1 MAPRVPP
8 IRSFEASAS
17 RLIERSMSAGANR
30 YAGFAWSA
38 PAPDRLAM
46 SPAFTPLAG
55 HPVYQELNDERR
67 WQLALLEAVSFFSLN
82 ISGERDLMRGL
93 EARVAGVVP
102 EHVSRYLPCF
112 LREEAA
118 HTEVFKR
125 FCHTYGGF
133 IFRDRQVRFPQEF
146 LPGEE
151 NFVFFARA
159 LIFEEIA
166 DFYNRKLA
174 ADDTLWLLVRDIH
187 RYHAEDEARHIAFGR
202 LYVSTLWDELGKHW
216 TVEEKA
222 RIGGSLKRYLHSVQR
237 LYVNA
242 DVYQKIGMAPEVRE
256 EVLRSGHWTAIAGQ
270 SARKLTRWFGGI
282 GLSI

>member
-8 IRSFEASAS
+8 IRSVEASTR
-17 RLIERSMSAGANR
+17 RLIARSAGTAANR
-30 YAGFAWSA
+30 YAGFAWA
-38 PAPDRLAM
+38 AHPPDRLAM
-46 SPAFTPLAG
+46 SPALTPLAG
-55 HPVYQELNDERR
+55 LRVYQEFNDERR
-67 WQLALLEAVSFFSLN
+67 WQLAMLEAVSFFSLN
-82 ISGERDLMRGL
+82 INGERDLMMGL
-93 EARVAGVVP
+93 EARLTGDVP
-102 EHVSRYLPCF
+102 EHVSRYLPYF
-112 LREEAA
+112 LHEEAA

-125 FCHTYGGF
+125 FCLMYGGF

-174 ADDTLWLLVRDIH
+174 ADDNLWLLARDIN

-202 LYVSTLWDELGKHW
+202 IYVSTLWEELGKHW

-222 RIGGSLKRYLHSVQR
+222 RIAGSLKRYLHSVQR
-237 LYVNA
+237 SYVNA
-242 DVYQKIGMAPEVRE
+242 DVYRKLGMAPEVRE
-256 EVLRSGHWTAIAGQ
+256 EILRSTHWTAIAEQ
-270 SARKLTRWFGGI
+270 SARKLTRWLGSI

>member
-1 MAPRVPP
+1 
-8 IRSFEASAS
+8 
-17 RLIERSMSAGANR
+17 
-30 YAGFAWSA
+30 
-38 PAPDRLAM
+38 M

-55 HPVYQELNDERR
+55 LPVYRELNDERR
-67 WQLALLEAVSFFSLN
+67 WQLAMLEAVSFFSLN
-82 ISGERDLMRGL
+82 INGERDLMLGL
-93 EARVAGVVP
+93 EARVTGDVP
-102 EHVSRYLPCF
+102 EHVSCYLPHF
-112 LREEAA
+112 LHEEAA

-125 FCHTYGGF
+125 FCLKYGGF

-174 ADDTLWLLVRDIH
+174 ADDNLWLLARDIN

-202 LYVSTLWDELGKHW
+202 LYVSSLWEELGKHW

-222 RIGGSLKRYLHSVQR
+222 RIAGSLKRYLQSVQR
-237 LYVNA
+237 SYVNA
-242 DVYQKIGMAPEVRE
+242 DVYQKLGMAPEVRE
-256 EVLRSGHWTAIAGQ
+256 EILRSAHWTAIAEQ
-270 SARKLTRWFGGI
+270 SARKPTRWLGSI
-282 GLSI
+282 GLSL